1 MSDGST
7 LPAGHI
13 ASAPNLR
20 AIPTNTEHMRT
31 APHAHAKGARGL
43 PQRCTPAAGGARVPN
58 RGQRRCAAV
67 HPRAVNPGVCVICEP
82 EPALRNEVATSLV
95 DGYSGPS
102 RCETPHTTPQ
112 CEQLLM
118 GMIGF
123 DIGRRP
129 RGSGPRMQSYLV
141 NALCKPIGADS
152 KRTDFALAA

>member
-1 MSDGST
+1 M
-7 LPAGHI
+7 
-13 ASAPNLR
+13 
-20 AIPTNTEHMRT
+20 
-31 APHAHAKGARGL
+31 
-43 PQRCTPAAGGARVPN
+43 
-58 RGQRRCAAV
+58 
-67 HPRAVNPGVCVICEP
+67 NPGACVICEP

-95 DGYSGPS
+95 DGYSGVS
-102 RCETPHTTPQ
+102 RGETPHTTPQ
-112 CEQLLM
+112 CEQQLM